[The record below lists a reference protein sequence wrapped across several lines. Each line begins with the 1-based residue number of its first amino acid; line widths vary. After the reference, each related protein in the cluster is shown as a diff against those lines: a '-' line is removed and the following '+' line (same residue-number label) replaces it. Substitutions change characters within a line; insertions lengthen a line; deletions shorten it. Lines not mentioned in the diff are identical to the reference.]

1 MDLID
6 LVSRGWALRLLREAR
21 AELRLA
27 EEEPKLAVVFALEA
41 ARKAQACIYY
51 CLGNPDALEMLVM
64 DLMAEGDRPRDKV
77 AELLLV
83 LEGLV
88 GAISEA
94 ENPREACRLAEGAVR
109 LASHVVQKVLGE
121 RA

>member
-1 MDLID
+1 MDLVD

-27 EEEPKLAVVFALEA
+27 KEEPRLALIFALEA
-41 ARKAQACIYY
+41 AKKAQACIYH
-51 CLGNPDALEMLVM
+51 CLGSPDALEMLVL
-64 DLMAEGDRPRDKV
+64 DLVAEGSRPRDRI
-77 AELLLV
+77 AQLLLF
-83 LEGLV
+83 LDNLV
-88 GAISEA
+88 GAISETDD
-94 ENPREACRLAEGAVR
+94 PREACRLAEGAVK